1 MHVSTGYP
9 GQQENQASEVSDQ
22 MIENLAGVTPSS
34 ALSAVGQV
42 VSLGGP
48 VVFILGLLSILAL
61 AVTGLK
67 MWQFYR
73 IGRSSGRRIHQALS
87 AWRNG
92 NPQKALVSLT
102 IAKGPAPAI
111 LVKMMPALDNKP
123 VDAIR
128 EDVERLAGRQL
139 SEMRSGLRILDAIA
153 QVAPLLGLFG
163 TVLGMIEA
171 FRQLQAAGS
180 QVDPSMLAGGI
191 WIALLTTAVGLGVA
205 MPVSLVLS
213 AFEARIAQEQAVME
227 DVFTAAFTGAP
238 VEQMARADES
248 QGSVAS
254 GTQVTYAS
262 P

>member
-1 MHVSTGYP
+1 MFESL
-9 GQQENQASEVSDQ
+9 AS
-22 MIENLAGVTPSS
+22 LTPSG
-34 ALSAVGQV
+34 ALQSLTHIM
-42 VSLGGP
+42 SLGGP
-48 VVFILGLLSILAL
+48 VVLILAVLSVLAL

-67 MWQFYR
+67 VWQLFR
-73 IGRSSGRRIHQALS
+73 IGRSDDRRIHRALS

-92 NPQKALVSLT
+92 NRAKALASLKSQ
-102 IAKGPAPAI
+102 KGPAPAI
-111 LVKMMPALDNKP
+111 LARMIPA
-123 VDAIR
+123 VDAVPVEAVR
-128 EDVERLAGRQL
+128 EDVERIAGRQL
-139 SEMRSGLRILDAIA
+139 AEMRSGLRVLDAIA

-213 AFEARIAQEQAVME
+213 AFEARIAREQAVME

-238 VEQMARADES
+238 VEGGASTEQP
-248 QGSVAS
+248 QISVPA
-254 GTQVTYAS
+254 GAKVNYAS
-262 P
+262 A

>member
-1 MHVSTGYP
+1 MT
-9 GQQENQASEVSDQ
+9 
-22 MIENLAGVTPSS
+22 
-34 ALSAVGQV
+34 
-42 VSLGGP
+42 LGGP
-48 VVFILGLLSILAL
+48 VVLILAVLSILAF

-67 MWQFYR
+67 VWQFFW
-73 IGRSSGRRIHQALS
+73 IGRSDGLHIHRALS
-87 AWRNG
+87 VWRSG
-92 NPQKALVSLT
+92 DRARAVAGLKTL
-102 IAKGPAPAI
+102 KGPAPAI
-111 LVKMMPALDNKP
+111 LASMIPAVDDVP
-123 VDAIR
+123 VDAVR

-139 SEMRSGLRILDAIA
+139 SDMRSGLRVLDAIA

-213 AFEARIAQEQAVME
+213 AFEARIAREQAVME

-238 VEQMARADES
+238 VERGTQPIQPQM
-248 QGSVAS
+248 SVPS
-254 GTQVTYAS
+254 GTKVNYGTA
-262 P
+262 

>member
-1 MHVSTGYP
+1 MFESL
-9 GQQENQASEVSDQ
+9 AS
-22 MIENLAGVTPSS
+22 LTPSS
-34 ALSAVGQV
+34 VLASLSDIL
-42 VSLGGP
+42 SLGGP
-48 VVFILGLLSILAL
+48 VVLILAVLSILAL

-67 MWQFYR
+67 MWQFFR
-73 IGRSSGRRIHQALS
+73 IGRSDDQRIHQALYT
-87 AWRNG
+87 WRNG
-92 NPQKALVSLT
+92 NRAKALASLKSQ
-102 IAKGPAPAI
+102 KGPAPAI
-111 LVKMMPALDNKP
+111 LAKMIPAVDSVP
-123 VDAIR
+123 VDAVR

-139 SEMRSGLRILDAIA
+139 SEMRSGLRVLDAIA

-213 AFEARIAQEQAVME
+213 AFEARIAREQAVME

-238 VEQMARADES
+238 VEQEAHAAQPQMYVPAGAK
-248 QGSVAS
+248 VN
-254 GTQVTYAS
+254 YAS
-262 P
+262 A